1 MGRQLLVGRFS
12 YADMIWYLKKTYLLC
27 LAGGLFG
34 NPLAAYM
41 GYPPKVLRTG
51 FGAEGIVTIDAN
63 GYGVF
68 LPGTWV
74 AI

>member
-1 MGRQLLVGRFS
+1 MD
-12 YADMIWYLKKTYLLC
+12 YA
-27 LAGGLFG
+27 
-34 NPLAAYM
+34 
-41 GYPPKVLRTG
+41 PKALRTE
-51 FGAEGIVTIDAN
+51 FCAEGIATIDVS